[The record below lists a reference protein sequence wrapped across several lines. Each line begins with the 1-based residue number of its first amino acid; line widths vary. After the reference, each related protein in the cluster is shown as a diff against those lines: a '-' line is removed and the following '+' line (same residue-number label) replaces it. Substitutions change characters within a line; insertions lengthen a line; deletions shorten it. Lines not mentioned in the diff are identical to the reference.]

1 MPTVIDAKNV
11 TVSYGQGEVISDVSF
26 EIEKGDFV
34 GLIGPNGAGKTTLI
48 KTLLGLLSMSSGEIH
63 LFGQKIGKFNQW
75 NRIDYLPQNIKSI
88 NPLFPATVEE
98 VVFLGLLSSKKA
110 PRHFSSSD
118 KLQVEET
125 LAYMRIVDLKDKV
138 LSELSGG
145 QQQRV
150 LIARALVSKPELLI
164 LDEPTAALDSK
175 SREELMK
182 LIKNINSNFGIT
194 IILITH
200 DTNIVCEY
208 ASKLM
213 YLDRRLVFFGDVT
226 EFYRK
231 YKDDDESLDSYG
243 RHLIK
248 HQDKK

>member
-48 KTLLGLLSMSSGEIH
+48 KTLLGLLPVSAGGIRI
-63 LFGQKIGKFNQW
+63 FGQKIEKFDQW
-75 NRIDYLPQNIKSI
+75 NKVDYLPQNIKSI

-98 VVFLGLLSSKKA
+98 VVFLGLLSSKKT
-110 PRHFSSSD
+110 PRHFTSLD
-118 KLQVEET
+118 RIKVEEA
-125 LAYMRIVDLKDKV
+125 LAYMRIVGLKDKV

-175 SREELMK
+175 SRDELMK
-182 LIKNINSNFGIT
+182 LIKNINSNIGIT

-200 DTNIVCEY
+200 DTNMVCEY
-208 ASKLM
+208 AGKLM
-213 YLDRRLVFFGDVT
+213 YLDRSLIFFGEVA
-226 EFYRK
+226 EFFRK
-231 YKDDDESLDSYG
+231 YKDDKSLDSYG
-243 RHLIK
+243 QHLIK